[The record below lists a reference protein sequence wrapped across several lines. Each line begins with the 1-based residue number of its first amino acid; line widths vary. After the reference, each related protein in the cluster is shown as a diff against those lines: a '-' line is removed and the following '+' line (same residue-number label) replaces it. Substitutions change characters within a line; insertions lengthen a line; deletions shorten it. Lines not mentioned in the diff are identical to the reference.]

1 MTANDMLLVIFGM
14 LFGGFLGYVTAWR
27 LARKLEHYDVVL
39 ADWDQQIDLAKPQA
53 KTVNFR
59 G

>member
-1 MTANDMLLVIFGM
+1 MLLVIFGM

-39 ADWDQQIDLAKPQA
+39 ADWDQQIDLAAKPPAQIA
-53 KTVNFR
+53 KYR
-59 G
+59 S